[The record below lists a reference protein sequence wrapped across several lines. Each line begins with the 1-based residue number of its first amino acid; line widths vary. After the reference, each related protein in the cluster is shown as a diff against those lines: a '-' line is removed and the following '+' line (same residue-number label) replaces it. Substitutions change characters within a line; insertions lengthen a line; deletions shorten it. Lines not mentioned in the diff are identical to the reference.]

1 MKRRTFLRAAG
12 GGLVALIGVGA
23 GVWSQVPVIPKR
35 PDPDPEAALGWIAWR
50 DGRYTLTLPRA
61 EMGQNIATA
70 LKQVAC
76 AELDVAWDMVDL
88 RLHDTLV
95 PRVKATVGSE
105 SVQLFA
111 EPLAQ
116 ACAALRDAIAAGRT
130 EGPVTVTP
138 RPVSD
143 LRSLRSGGLIGAA
156 PELVHG
162 REIATGG
169 PLYAA
174 DVARP
179 GIVYGRVL
187 RAPASPEIASRPLRW
202 NVEAARAVP
211 GFVALVEDC
220 GPPISKARGL
230 GIVAERPGALD
241 SIATALEVAWD
252 IDGPHPRADIAATM
266 DVDRRLAEG
275 ALPHIVLDGAPA
287 AGPWDVDLRLD
298 IPLAAHAPIEP
309 RAAVAEWQGS
319 ALTVWAGTQDAF
331 YIRDYLADAFG
342 LSEDAVTVQ
351 SCRIGGGF
359 GGKTIC
365 MAEAE
370 AAALASA
377 VGAPVKVQWTRA
389 QELAFAFHRP
399 PSSHR
404 IRVRVAGGRITDWDH
419 AQVSSHILFTSA
431 VVPPWMQRGTDMVI
445 GDAGIARGMAA
456 PYVLG
461 QARASYDMERLP
473 VHTGPWRGLGAG
485 PNALA
490 VESAMDEAARVAGAD
505 PLDFRIAHAS
515 DPRLVAV
522 LDRARAISGWDRAAT
537 PAGAET
543 QIGRGVACGIY
554 KEKSYAAAVAEVAV
568 DPRGRVRVT
577 GLWGVH
583 NCGLA
588 INPDQVRAQCEGN
601 LVWSIGMVLSDGLPV
616 EDGRVVAENFG
627 DAPIPALSDVPHIT
641 VELFETDAPPAGAGE
656 TMIVAGP
663 GAIANAIRAATGR
676 RPVRFPIRA
685 EDLAA

>member
-12 GGLVALIGVGA
+12 GGLVALIGVGV

-35 PDPDPEAALGWIAWR
+35 PDPDPEAALGWIAWH

-76 AELDVAWDMVDL
+76 AELDVSWDVVDL

-116 ACAALRDAIAAGRT
+116 ACASLRDAIAAGRT
-130 EGPVTVTP
+130 EGPVSIAP

-143 LRSLRSGGLIGAA
+143 LRSLHRRGLIGAA
-156 PELVHG
+156 PELVQG
-162 REIATGG
+162 REIVTGG
-169 PLYAA
+169 PLFAA

-179 GIVYGRVL
+179 GIVFGRVL
-187 RAPASPEIASRPLRW
+187 RAPAPPDVASRPLRW
-202 NVEAARAVP
+202 NVEAAQSVP
-211 GFVALVEDC
+211 GFVAIVEEC
-220 GPPISKARGL
+220 GPPIGKARGL
-230 GIVAERPGALD
+230 GILAQRPGALD
-241 SIATALEVAWD
+241 AIAEALVVTWD
-252 IDGPHPRADIAATM
+252 IDDLHPRADVATAI

-275 ALPHIVLDGAPA
+275 PLRHRVLDGAPE
-287 AGPWDVDLRLD
+287 AGRWDVDLRID

-309 RAAVAEWQGS
+309 RAAVAEWQDG
-319 ALTVWAGTQDAF
+319 ALNVWAGTQDAF

-342 LSEDAVTVQ
+342 LSEDAITVQ
-351 SCRIGGGF
+351 SCRIGGAF

-365 MAEAE
+365 TVEAE
-370 AAALASA
+370 AAALAA
-377 VGAPVKVQWTRA
+377 AAGAPVKVQWTRA

-404 IRVRVAGGRITDWDH
+404 IGARVRDGRITDWDH
-419 AQVSSHILFTSA
+419 AQVSSHILFTAA
-431 VVPPWMQRGTDMVI
+431 VVPAWMQRGTDMLI
-445 GDAGIARGMAA
+445 GDGGVARGMAA
-456 PYVLG
+456 PYFLG
-461 QARASYDMERLP
+461 RARAAYAAVRLP

-485 PNALA
+485 PNGLA
-490 VESAMDEAARVAGAD
+490 IESAMDEAARVAGAD
-505 PLDFRIAHAS
+505 PLDFRIAHAA
-515 DPRLVAV
+515 DPRLAAV
-522 LDRARAISGWDRAAT
+522 LERVREISGWDRDGSSSVADAR
-537 PAGAET
+537 
-543 QIGRGVACGIY
+543 IGRGVACGIY

-583 NCGLA
+583 DCGLV
-588 INPDQVRAQCEGN
+588 INPDEVRAQCEGN
-601 LVWSIGMVLSDGLPV
+601 LVWSIGMVLSDGLPI

-627 DAPIPALSDVPHIT
+627 EAPIPAAFDVPPIMIDLLDT
-641 VELFETDAPPAGAGE
+641 VAPPAGAGE

-663 GAIANAIRAATGR
+663 GAIANAIRAATGV
-676 RPVRFPIRA
+676 RPVGFPVGPEVLTI
-685 EDLAA
+685 